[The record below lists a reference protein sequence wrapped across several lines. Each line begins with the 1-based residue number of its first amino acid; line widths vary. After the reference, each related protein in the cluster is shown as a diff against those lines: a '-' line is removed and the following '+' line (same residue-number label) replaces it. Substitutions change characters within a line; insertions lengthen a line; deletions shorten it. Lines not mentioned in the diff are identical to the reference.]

1 MAGAVEPHLLALKVM
16 RLSHP
21 SYAQTHPLYTDTDLA
36 LPAAEVVQS
45 LKHSDSSMQVDDDM
59 YAGIAGL
66 GSLLT
71 LPPAFGNIYLGET
84 FSSYLCVNNESLTPV
99 LNLTFK
105 AELQTSTQR
114 ITLADTLLSSASSSA
129 SSSTGVDRLALGSIS
144 GSYSTLHGSGPAENR
159 QSLASSLLPGQS
171 AEFVIHHDIKEL
183 GIHILVCSVHYTPAP
198 VIGSS
203 ASSMD
208 RERKFF
214 RKFYKFQV
222 LNPLSVKTKV
232 NTLQDGRIFLEAQVQ
247 NVSSSF
253 MYLEYM
259 NFEPNDPFLVQDLN
273 LFRDSSV
280 SLTSGQNDIVST
292 KSETETDVQSSQTS
306 KGLSVFKERD
316 LLGQQDTR
324 QYLYMLT
331 PKSINDVATRM
342 LPGLGKL
349 DISWR
354 TVLGQSGRLQT
365 SQLSRKILSVNPFEV
380 FVVEQ
385 PRIIRVE
392 QPFVVK
398 IRITNHVPSE
408 RLKLSIHGYKNKM
421 TNVLLRGPN
430 NIELNELEGASSV
443 DVDLE
448 FFALAIG
455 LQKITGIQVSDK
467 VSGTTRDIGS
477 LTVVRVIS

>member
-1 MAGAVEPHLLALKVM
+1 
-16 RLSHP
+16 
-21 SYAQTHPLYTDTDLA
+21 
-36 LPAAEVVQS
+36 
-45 LKHSDSSMQVDDDM
+45 
-59 YAGIAGL
+59 
-66 GSLLT
+66 
-71 LPPAFGNIYLGET
+71 
-84 FSSYLCVNNESLTPV
+84 
-99 LNLTFK
+99 
-105 AELQTSTQR
+105 
-114 ITLADTLLSSASSSA
+114 
-129 SSSTGVDRLALGSIS
+129 
-144 GSYSTLHGSGPAENR
+144 
-159 QSLASSLLPGQS
+159 
-171 AEFVIHHDIKEL
+171 
-183 GIHILVCSVHYTPAP
+183 
-198 VIGSS
+198 
-203 ASSMD
+203 
-208 RERKFF
+208 
-214 RKFYKFQV
+214 
-222 LNPLSVKTKV
+222 
-232 NTLQDGRIFLEAQVQ
+232 
-247 NVSSSF
+247 
-253 MYLEYM
+253 M